1 MVFNMFELND
11 DNFSQREEIFQK
23 NGVPL
28 YLQTAAFI
36 RRQIE
41 SGEWPVG
48 FRLPSLEELS
58 RSFGVSR
65 VTVRQAVQ
73 SLVAE
78 KLLVSNQGKG
88 TFVATKPDP
97 RQRIRLLTSWAAL
110 LKRVENFGV
119 QIIAEADVDS
129 CPPLKGRTCKCYP
142 KYHYMK
148 RVHTNNGVLFV
159 LLDVYLAKDIFM
171 RAPEKM
177 LTMPVL
183 AALGDLHIE
192 VSKANQVMT
201 IGVADTEAAH
211 FLHIPQQSPVAYV
224 TRIAED
230 KYGQVFYVANLTY
243 PGDQIY
249 QEVDMLI

>member
-1 MVFNMFELND
+1 MFERKND
-11 DNFSQREEIFQK
+11 TTSLSAEFFQK

-28 YLQTAAFI
+28 YLQAAGYI

-48 FRLPSLEELS
+48 FRLPSLEELAQT
-58 RSFGVSR
+58 FGLSR

-78 KLLVSNQGKG
+78 KLLESCQGKG

-97 RQRIRLLTSWAAL
+97 RQRVRLLTSWAAL
-110 LKRVENFGV
+110 LKRVEKFGV
-119 QIIAEADVDS
+119 TIIAEADVDS
-129 CPPLKGRTCKCYP
+129 CPPLRGRSCKCYP

-148 RVHTNNGVLFV
+148 RVHSNNGVPFA
-159 LLDVYLAKDIFM
+159 LLDVYLAYDIFS
-171 RAPEKM
+171 RAPQKL

-183 AALGDLHIE
+183 AALADLNIE

-201 IGVADTEAAH
+201 IGAADTEAAH
-211 FLHIPQQSPVAYV
+211 FLSIPQQAPVAYV
-224 TRIAED
+224 LRIAED
-230 KYGQVFYVANLTY
+230 KFSKVFYVANLTY